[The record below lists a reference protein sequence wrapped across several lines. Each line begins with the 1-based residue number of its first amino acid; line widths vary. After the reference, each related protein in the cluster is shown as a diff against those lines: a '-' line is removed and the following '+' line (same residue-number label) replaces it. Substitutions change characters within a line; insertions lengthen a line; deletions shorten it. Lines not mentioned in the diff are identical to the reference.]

1 MRICEL
7 REKEVINTCDCKVLG
22 CVVDIDFDLC
32 SGQIEA
38 IIVPGPGKV
47 CDIWRG
53 LGIYYPICMYQENR
67 TRYYISGDSERKVFE
82 ENIADKRV
90 LISFT

>member
-1 MRICEL
+1 MR
-7 REKEVINTCDCKVLG
+7 
-22 CVVDIDFDLC
+22 
-32 SGQIEA
+32 
-38 IIVPGPGKV
+38 
-47 CDIWRG
+47 DIWRG

-90 LISFT
+90 LISLM